1 MNIET
6 NHEWWKIKVYNEVTE
21 FLRHPSL
28 TRKRQL
34 DFLLTEYEEQFNQST
49 NSTSNCFS
57 EMELTMNGQ

>member
-1 MNIET
+1 MNIEI

-34 DFLLTEYEEQFNQST
+34 DFLLTEYEEQFSPST

>member
-34 DFLLTEYEEQFNQST
+34 DFLLTEYEEQFSQST